1 MSKIVLVG
9 AGSAQFG
16 YGTLGEVLAS
26 PVLRDCELVLHDIN
40 AEALERVRSAGAAFI
55 EQHKLPCR
63 LTASVDRK
71 AALAGADFVVISI
84 EVGHRFNLWDQD
96 WHIPQQYGIR
106 QVYGENGGPGGLF
119 HSLRI
124 IPPIL
129 EICRDVQ
136 AICPDAFVFNYSNP
150 MSRICTTVAR
160 ALPEVKF
167 VGLCHEIFSLERHLP
182 KILGV
187 KFEDLQLQAAGLNHF
202 SCLLEARYA
211 DGRDA
216 YPDIRQKAAAYF
228 TTLPGSS
235 DFLEQYL
242 RSGKKVQTEGSKL
255 VESEIAISAREWVER
270 GLFRFM
276 LEHFDLLPITTDSH
290 FGEYLGWAH
299 DVVDHRGILDFYRYY
314 QSYLCSLEPVL
325 ELKVK
330 ERLVPIIEGIV
341 GNVGFEEGAVNIP
354 NKGLIGELPA
364 SIAVEVPAIIDRNGA
379 RGISVAEL
387 PKAFAGLL
395 QNQVGVHEMTAEAV
409 LTRSKKAVVQALLVD
424 PVVDQARNLRQ
435 LVDVMISLQKP
446 WLGYLE

>member
-1 MSKIVLVG
+1 MSKIVLIG

-16 YGTLGEVLAS
+16 YGTLGEVLS
-26 PVLRDCELVLHDIN
+26 SQVLRDCELVLHDIN
-40 AEALERVRSAGAAFI
+40 AEALDRVLQAGLSFI
-55 EQHKLPCR
+55 DQHQLPCR

-129 EICRDVQ
+129 AICEDVM
-136 AICPDAFVFNYSNP
+136 AICPEAFVFNYSNP

-160 ALPEVKF
+160 HLPDLKF
-167 VGLCHEIFSLERHLP
+167 VGLCHEIASLERHLP
-182 KILGV
+182 KMLGV
-187 KFEDLQLQAAGLNHF
+187 KFEELVLQAAGLNHF
-202 SCLLEARYA
+202 SCLLEASYA

-216 YPDIRQKAAAYF
+216 YSDIRAKAHNYF
-228 TTLPGSS
+228 ASLPGSS
-235 DFLEQYL
+235 DFLQQYL
-242 RSGKKVQTEGSKL
+242 ETGKKVDTEGAKKIDAGLARSF
-255 VESEIAISAREWVER
+255 REWVER

-276 LEHFDLLPITTDSH
+276 LENFNLMPITTDSH

-314 QSYLCSLEPVL
+314 QSYLCTLEPHI

-341 GNVGFEEGAVNIP
+341 GDVGFEESAVNIP
-354 NKGLIGELPA
+354 NRGLIRELPA
-364 SIAVEVPAIIDRNGA
+364 SIAVEVPAIIDKNGA
-379 RGISVAEL
+379 RGISIAPL
-387 PKAFAGLL
+387 PRAYAGLL

-409 LTRSKKAVVQALLVD
+409 LMKSKKAVVQALLVD
-424 PVVDQARNLRQ
+424 PVVDKAHGLSEM
-435 LVDVMISLQKP
+435 VDVMISLQRP
-446 WLGYLE
+446 WLDYLT